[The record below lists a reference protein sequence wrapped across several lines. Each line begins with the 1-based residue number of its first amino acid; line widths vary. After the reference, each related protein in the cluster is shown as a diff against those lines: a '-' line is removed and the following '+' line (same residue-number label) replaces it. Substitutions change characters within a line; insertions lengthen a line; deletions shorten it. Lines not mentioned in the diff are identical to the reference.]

1 MILAG
6 TLPLAAE
13 FTAYNDIVAG
23 PTTHVSTTSFA
34 PNATPSGPMKDIVS
48 GADTSVTLTVTTSG
62 VNYEGLTGIP
72 AAGTDA
78 GSTFLGFVDFSTD
91 DPHSLALD
99 GNDHFTY
106 TFAGLNPSNHY
117 EFAGTAVR
125 GESSY
130 TNRWTLVTINGA
142 DSFTVAHSSGIGIIT
157 AGLASNQVAVWTGD
171 NSQSDQGFIAQWTE
185 IDPGADGTFS
195 IVSNQYTGATG
206 QVGSGIADGTKSY
219 GLNAVRLKESA
230 VVGRPT
236 VVNHPAN
243 TIGPT
248 SARLPGE
255 VTDPGADTPT
265 VTLYWGDHDAGSL
278 IGNWDRTLRLGE
290 QSETFDRLLTGLQS
304 ATTYF
309 FRYYA
314 QNSVT
319 ERWASPSASFTTLAL
334 PPTVVNLPAAHV
346 LAFQAELGAEVTS
359 SGGSD
364 PDVTIFYGTN
374 NGGTNPGGW
383 QASVNLG
390 TPAGP
395 SSTTVTGLTQNTTYF
410 SRARATN
417 SGGTTWAPSGRSFT
431 TPEVTPPAVIN
442 SPASGVTGIS
452 AVLNGTVT
460 ATGAD
465 PPLIQLYY
473 GRTDAATNKASWETF
488 VDLGGQSGQF
498 SGLVNNLVPE
508 STYYFRAM
516 ATNAAGESWAPS
528 SATFVTPPY
537 TPPSIVINE
546 VHYDE
551 DDKTI
556 PAEFIEIHNM
566 SNEPVRL
573 GGWELTGAVDF
584 TFPQGT
590 TLRVGAFLVIAEDPP
605 TMRSQFG
612 YASALG
618 PWEGKLRNSGETINL
633 RDQGGNVV
641 SRVDYKLGFPWPTV
655 GDPVGNPA
663 VSPSIQLIDPLLE
676 TDLGGSWRS
685 APPTPGAQ
693 NAVYNTQAP
702 PQTRQVVHTPTQP
715 ASGQPVVISA
725 LITDPDGVSSA
736 TLSYQIVNPGD
747 YFCRYLKFNDNGTPN
762 YDSRYENNASWT
774 TMRMADDGTGDDL
787 VADDGIYTVT
797 LPGSLQTNRRLVRY
811 RITVSDPRGNSVTV
825 PYDDDP
831 QPNFAYFV
839 YDGTPAWVGQIHP
852 GDRKANYSGEL
863 MSSIPTYFLLSKE
876 EWVNNSQFGGYGGSE
891 YLWPGTLVYEGK
903 VYDHIRYRP
912 RGGGG
917 RFHDGKNHWK
927 FDFHRGRRFQ
937 AKDEYGREYGTR
949 WSKLNFSAISQ
960 RVSEGHRGEQGL
972 FEGVG
977 FRLFELCGTAAS
989 KTHYIQFYVVDNSSA
1004 TGANQYEGDYYGLFL
1019 VIEQLD
1025 GQFLDEHDLPDGNL
1039 YKIEEYSG
1047 RSNNQ
1052 GPTQVTD
1059 RSDVTSF
1066 ISTYRNSNPSA
1077 QWWRDNLNIEKYFS
1091 YRTVVEGI
1099 HHYDI
1104 AYGKNFFYY
1113 HNPESNQFQILPWDI
1128 DLTWADNMFGSGNH
1142 DFKLKVA
1149 DNPAFNTDYQNRV
1162 REIKDLL
1169 YNSDEGFRLVD
1180 EEVKWVWSPHG
1191 RSLVGADRR
1200 LWDNNPRN
1208 LQPDRYYDISGTGD
1222 FDGMIQIV
1230 KNYIVSRGNWMTS
1243 SLLTQ
1248 ESQVPAKP
1256 TIRYDGA
1263 AGYPTSDL
1271 RFSCSAYRSPGRST
1285 FDAMEWRV
1293 AEVHNPSVPGYDP
1306 TQPNIYEIENPFE
1319 SGELTSFSS
1328 TYQFPPISVRVG
1340 KTYRARVRF
1349 RDAAGR
1355 WGHWSD
1361 PHEFTAATP
1370 NIADYVQYL
1379 RISEFMYHPPEPT
1392 GNEVTISTNRDEF
1405 EYIELKNVGPSALDL
1420 RDVRFTK
1427 GIDFDFAGSEVE
1439 TLQSGAFVLVVKNR
1453 AAFETRY
1460 GTGLPVAGEYPNE
1473 NLRNSGERL
1482 KLSFGAGVPIHDI
1495 DEYSDTLPWPQSAD
1509 GGDFS
1514 LVLIDVNTTQSPDH
1528 NDPGNWRLSRYTGGS
1543 PGADDEITLASW
1555 MQSHGVT
1562 DNLSDDDEDG
1572 VPAMMEFFF
1581 GGNPHIWSAEILPV
1595 ADVET
1600 LQVEGVESTYLTIRF
1615 SRQIATDD
1623 VDYFVEFSTDLV
1635 TWTSDGTLVS
1645 QTPSGQ
1651 NDGIVSEVWR
1661 AAAPRADHAQQF
1673 ARLRVDH

>member
-62 VNYEGLTGIP
+62 VNYEDLTGIP

-219 GLNAVRLKESA
+219 GLNAVRLKEFA

-319 ERWASPSASFTTLAL
+319 GRWASPSASFTTLA
-334 PPTVVNLPAAHV
+334 
-346 LAFQAELGAEVTS
+346 
-359 SGGSD
+359 
-364 PDVTIFYGTN
+364 
-374 NGGTNPGGW
+374 
-383 QASVNLG
+383 
-390 TPAGP
+390 
-395 SSTTVTGLTQNTTYF
+395 
-410 SRARATN
+410 
-417 SGGTTWAPSGRSFT
+417 
-431 TPEVTPPAVIN
+431 
-442 SPASGVTGIS
+442 
-452 AVLNGTVT
+452 
-460 ATGAD
+460 
-465 PPLIQLYY
+465 
-473 GRTDAATNKASWETF
+473 
-488 VDLGGQSGQF
+488 
-498 SGLVNNLVPE
+498 
-508 STYYFRAM
+508 
-516 ATNAAGESWAPS
+516 
-528 SATFVTPPY
+528 
-537 TPPSIVINE
+537 SIAINE

-556 PAEFIEIHNM
+556 RAEFIEIHNM
-566 SNEPVRL
+566 SNKPVRL

-584 TFPQGT
+584 TFPQDT
-590 TLRVGAFLVIAEDPP
+590 SLRVGAFLVIAEDPP

-891 YLWPGTLVYEGK
+891 YLWLGTLVYEGK

-1077 QWWRDNLNIEKYFS
+1077 QWWRGNLNIEKYFS

-1263 AGYPTSDL
+1263 AGYPTNDL

-1328 TYQFPPISVRVG
+1328 PYQSPPISVRVG

-1460 GTGLPVAGEYPNE
+1460 GTGLPVAGEYPNQ

-1615 SRQIATDD
+1615 SRQIAADD

>member
-6 TLPLAAE
+6 TLPLAAQ

-62 VNYEGLTGIP
+62 VNYEDLTGIP

-78 GSTFLGFVDFSTD
+78 GSTFLAFVDFSTD

-219 GLNAVRLKESA
+219 GLNAVRLKEFA

-319 ERWASPSASFTTLAL
+319 GRWASPSASFTTLA
-334 PPTVVNLPAAHV
+334 
-346 LAFQAELGAEVTS
+346 
-359 SGGSD
+359 
-364 PDVTIFYGTN
+364 
-374 NGGTNPGGW
+374 
-383 QASVNLG
+383 
-390 TPAGP
+390 
-395 SSTTVTGLTQNTTYF
+395 
-410 SRARATN
+410 
-417 SGGTTWAPSGRSFT
+417 
-431 TPEVTPPAVIN
+431 
-442 SPASGVTGIS
+442 
-452 AVLNGTVT
+452 
-460 ATGAD
+460 
-465 PPLIQLYY
+465 
-473 GRTDAATNKASWETF
+473 
-488 VDLGGQSGQF
+488 
-498 SGLVNNLVPE
+498 
-508 STYYFRAM
+508 
-516 ATNAAGESWAPS
+516 
-528 SATFVTPPY
+528 
-537 TPPSIVINE
+537 SIAINE

-556 PAEFIEIHNM
+556 RAEFIEIHNM
-566 SNEPVRL
+566 SNKPVRL

-584 TFPQGT
+584 TFPQDT
-590 TLRVGAFLVIAEDPP
+590 SLRVGAFLVIAEDPP

-891 YLWPGTLVYEGK
+891 YLWLGTLVYEGK

-1066 ISTYRNSNPSA
+1066 ISTYRNRNPSA
-1077 QWWRDNLNIEKYFS
+1077 QWWRANLNIEKYFS

-1263 AGYPTSDL
+1263 AGYPTNDL

-1328 TYQFPPISVRVG
+1328 TYQSPPISVRVG

-1427 GIDFDFAGSEVE
+1427 GIDFDFSGSEVE

-1615 SRQIATDD
+1615 SRQIAADD